1 MLDSSKN
8 PYVGLR
14 PYHSNESLYFFGR
27 EAQTT
32 ELLQRLHTNNFVAI
46 VGSSGCGKSSLLRAG
61 LIPALKGGF
70 LVEDSN
76 KWEVFIMKPGESPM
90 YNLAEA
96 LLKEGKK
103 WAEKDKILGFV
114 KKIEEEGVDAILEH
128 FEPLGKKNIN
138 FFLLVDQFEEL
149 FAFTKKTPEDKDK
162 TIADCKNEAIHFVNV
177 LLELAE
183 QSVIPFYVVFTMRS
197 DFIGDCAEYYG
208 LPEAM
213 NKSQY
218 LVPRLNRQQLK
229 KVIEGPAKLT
239 GKKFN
244 TSLTSKL
251 LNSLGDTQDELP
263 ILQHCLMRMW
273 EFDEKKDTEN
283 KGEIDFADY
292 EGVGGLEKAL
302 SNHAQE
308 ALDLITSDE
317 DREIARAL
325 FRALTTIDGSNRK
338 IRRQVRLKKLLELT
352 GASEEKLLEII
363 ARFNEGGRS
372 FLVIEDVGEFDD
384 KLIDIS
390 HESLIRQWKVL
401 SKLVI
406 KEARDAKQYKALSEK
421 QKQYRVGDRELLEG
435 IEFEKAQ
442 DWWDTFKPVKTWALA
457 YDANYENCKDF
468 LMASKKKYDKKKN
481 IRKTTRIGLP
491 ALVVI
496 AGIIFGF
503 NLLLDRKTE
512 LLNQQKQELRADL
525 TSRDNNLWITA
536 NEENTLLSYKN
547 YLFTLPDGERKEAA
561 IDSLKSK
568 YNSLWQIATAL
579 NTVDSYENY
588 LNAATD
594 SLNENNDPPTP
605 YYSEYAQH
613 SPDAL
618 DKIKK
623 GALEE
628 QNDPW
633 SVALKLNTVA
643 GYIDYFMNV
652 DNEAQYTKA
661 VEKLNEKKKG
671 WLFCGRKNSDSTKIV
686 SDRVFNLMYRKS
698 SFKADDML
706 KPEDIIQLRGKAHR
720 KIRAEKESSS
730 TSVGIVRENINY
742 FVSDVEI
749 MGSND
754 DAAVFVQI
762 IVE

>member
-1 MLDSSKN
+1 MLDSTKN

-14 PYHSNESLYFFGR
+14 PYHSNESIYFFGR

-32 ELLQRLHTNNFVAI
+32 ELLQRLHNNNFVAI

-61 LIPALKGGF
+61 LIPAIKGGF

-96 LLKEGKK
+96 LLREGDKR
-103 WAEKDKILGFV
+103 AGKDKILAFI
-114 KKIEEEGVDAILEH
+114 KKVEEGGVDAILEH
-128 FEPLGKKNIN
+128 FEPLRKKNIN

-149 FAFTKKTPEDKDK
+149 FAFTKKKPDDKKK
-162 TIADCKNEAIHFVNV
+162 TLADSKNEAIHFVNV

-244 TSLTSKL
+244 GSLTSKL
-251 LNSLGDTQDELP
+251 LNNLGDTQDELP
-263 ILQHCLMRMW
+263 ILQHCLMCMW
-273 EFDEKKDTEN
+273 EFDERKDKEN

-317 DREIARAL
+317 DKEIARAL

-363 ARFNEGGRS
+363 DRFNDGGRS

-401 SKLVI
+401 SKLVT

-435 IEFEKAQ
+435 IEYEKAQ
-442 DWWDTFKPVKTWALA
+442 DWWNTFKPVKTWALA
-457 YDANYENCKDF
+457 YDANYEYCKDF
-468 LMASKKKYDKKKN
+468 LLASKKKYDQKKN

-496 AGIIFGF
+496 AAIIFGF
-503 NLLLDRKTE
+503 NYFIKELEEDKKQLTEDLKT
-512 LLNQQKQELRADL
+512 
-525 TSRDNNLWITA
+525 RDDNLWITA

-547 YLFTLPDGERKEAA
+547 YLFSLPDGRHKEAA
-561 IDSLKSK
+561 SDSLNDK
-568 YNSLWQIATAL
+568 YDALWQTASAL

-594 SLNENNDPPTP
+594 SLDEKKDPPVP
-605 YYSEYAQH
+605 YYSGYAQNWQ
-613 SPDAL
+613 DAL
-618 DKIKK
+618 DRIKK

-633 SVALKLNTVA
+633 TVALKLNTVA
-643 GYIDYFMNV
+643 AYIDYFMNV
-652 DNEAQYTKA
+652 DNEAQYMQA
-661 VEKLNEKKKG
+661 VEKLSEKKKG

-686 SDRVFNLMYRKS
+686 SDRVFNLVYRKS
-698 SFKADDML
+698 SFKTDDML

-720 KIRAEKESSS
+720 KIREGKESKSA
-730 TSVGIVRENINY
+730 TVGTVRENINY

-749 MGSND
+749 MGSSD

-762 IVE
+762 IIE